1 MGSGQIALV
10 GTDRLPLTRRSRHRS
25 GRFSS
30 YSLLKKGIWA
40 YFLLLLLEGA
50 LRKWFLPGL
59 ATPLLI
65 IRDPLALWLV
75 LACWYKGLLPSN
87 AYMLGLV
94 LIGFLSLYTGFFL
107 GHGNFFVALYGARV
121 LFLNIP
127 LIFVIG
133 SLFDRNDVIA
143 LGRVT
148 VAISIPMALL
158 IAVQFYS
165 PQTAWVNRGVGGDL
179 EGAGFGGALGYFRPP
194 GTFSFTNG
202 TSLFFSFAACFI
214 FYFWLNLKYV
224 NRVVLFLATVGLF
237 AAIPLS
243 ISRGLFFQVITTIL
257 FAVIA
262 ISHKPKY
269 IGRMLVAG
277 ICGILLIALLSKS
290 NYFSTSVEAFTARFE
305 HANEVEGGLKGVLG
319 DRFLGGMLSALTQSS
334 REPFFGYGI
343 GLGTNVGLML
353 MPDME
358 VTLNLDQEWARLVS
372 ELGPLLGVA
381 LVLMRLGLSIS
392 LAMKSYHRLIRGDML
407 PWMLLSFGFL
417 TIAQAQWAQPTSLG
431 FCTIIGGLLIASF
444 RIPKKK
450 VRTTPQ
456 KLFNF

>member
-1 MGSGQIALV
+1 MAMNNSPVSYNAANSLSPAHRG
-10 GTDRLPLTRRSRHRS
+10 RR
-25 GRFSS
+25 GLNELSS
-30 YSLLKKGIWA
+30 LSLMKKGIWA
-40 YFLLLLLEGA
+40 YFLLLLIEGA

-75 LACWYKGLLPSN
+75 LTCWYKGMLPSN
-87 AYMLGLV
+87 IYMSGMVLLGL
-94 LIGFLSLYTGFFL
+94 LSLYAGFFL
-107 GHGNFFVALYGARV
+107 GHGNFFVAVYGARV

-133 SLFDRNDVIA
+133 SLFNRDDVEA
-143 LGRVT
+143 MGRVT
-148 VAISIPMALL
+148 LAISIPMAIL
-158 IAVQFYS
+158 IALQFYS

-179 EGAGFGGALGYFRPP
+179 DGAGFGGALGYFRPP

-202 TSLFFSFAACFI
+202 TSLFFSFTASFI
-214 FYFWLNLKYV
+214 FYFWLSFKSV
-224 NRVVLFLATVGLF
+224 NRIVLLLATLGLL

-243 ISRGLFFQVITTIL
+243 ISRGLFFQVITTML

-269 IGRMLVAG
+269 FGRMLGAG
-277 ICGILLIALLSKS
+277 ICGLLLIILLSKS
-290 NYFSTSVEAFTARFE
+290 DYFSTSVDAFTARFE

-353 MPDME
+353 VPDMD
-358 VTLNLDQEWARLVS
+358 VVLNLDQEWARLVS

-381 LVLMRLGLSIS
+381 LILMRVGLSAS
-392 LAMKSYHRLIRGDML
+392 LAIRSYHRLSKGDML

-431 FCTIIGGLLIASF
+431 FCTIIAGLLIASF
-444 RIPKKK
+444 KIPKRKI
-450 VRTTPQ
+450 RSIH
-456 KLFNF
+456 